1 MIPVDSAYDF
11 LQDGKQL
18 LRKLVF
24 HIRNRFPN
32 AGKCL
37 AHFRLCIAALH
48 QRLIVP
54 VERLGRLVVLIGQ
67 GLHDEL
73 VPLALRSR
81 RRQFGVKLILRD
93 AHPVQRVR
101 QGAGDLA
108 HLRRLIGGFDQSLNG
123 EGIAE
128 GAAHTCGDLRPGGD
142 VLLALGQLCQELGC
156 LRGGV
161 RVAQNPVKSLVCL
174 LGRVRAVPR
183 RLKGGI
189 QPPLRSPVFLGGFIQ
204 VPQAGHQVGHSGGRR
219 LDAGGD
225 KVAHRHGHGA

>member
-1 MIPVDSAYDF
+1 M
-11 LQDGKQL
+11 
-18 LRKLVF
+18 RKLVF

-48 QRLIVP
+48 QRLVVP

-67 GLHDEL
+67 GLHDEP
-73 VPLALRSR
+73 VPLTLRSR

-101 QGAGDLA
+101 QGAGDLP
-108 HLRRLIGGFDQSLNG
+108 HLRGFIGGFDQSLNG

-128 GAAHTCGDLRPGGD
+128 GAAHTCCDLRPGGD
-142 VLLALGQLCQELGC
+142 VLLALGQLRQELGC
-156 LRGGV
+156 LRGSV
-161 RVAQNPVKSLVCL
+161 RVTQNPVKRLICL
-174 LGRVRAVPR
+174 LGRVRAVPGG
-183 RLKGGI
+183 LESGI
-189 QPPLRSPVFLGGFIQ
+189 QPPLGSPVFLGGFVK
-204 VPQAGHQVGHSGGRR
+204 VPQTGYKVGHSGGRR